1 MPLRGP
7 FLSGA
12 LGSISSL
19 QAILRWAKAGAGD
32 PVVVLGPLWLGVTL
46 AAELR
51 VLMLVATDDHAAV
64 KRARRRALKAGRVF
78 EIAVGG
84 AEVPLRPRS
93 VGTMVVENAAGLD
106 AVAAARWLEALVPSL
121 RPGGRLIAADATSD
135 VAAMARV
142 SGTFL
147 SVSLVGLTQEQ
158 PRDGVVLTVAHAP
171 DARVMAARFAPAPAP
186 PPAPAPASGPSLAS
200 G

>member
-1 MPLRGP
+1 MLISRPMPLRGP

-12 LGSISSL
+12 LGSTPSL
-19 QAILRWAKAGAGD
+19 EAILRWARLAERD
-32 PVVVLGPLWLGVTL
+32 PVVVLGPLWMGVTL

-51 VLMLVATDDHAAV
+51 VVMLVATDDHAAV
-64 KRARRRALKAGRVF
+64 KRARRRAIKAGRAF

-93 VGTMVVENAAGLD
+93 VGAMIVENAAGLD
-106 AVAAARWLEALVPSL
+106 AVAAARWIEALVPSL

-135 VAAMARV
+135 VAAMARL

-147 SVSLVGLTQEQ
+147 SAALVELTQEQ
-158 PRDGVVLTVAHAP
+158 PKDGVVLTVAQAP
-171 DARVMAARFAPAPAP
+171 DARVMAARYAPPSVLAPAGA
-186 PPAPAPASGPSLAS
+186 AS
-200 G
+200 

>member
-1 MPLRGP
+1 MLTSRAMRGP

-12 LGSISSL
+12 LGTTASL
-19 QAILRWAKAGAGD
+19 AAILRWAKGASSD

-46 AAELR
+46 SAELR
-51 VLMLVATDDHAAV
+51 VVMLVATDDHAVV
-64 KRARRRALKAGRVF
+64 KRARRRAHKAGRSF

-84 AEVPLRPRS
+84 ADVPLRPRS
-93 VGTMVVENAAGLD
+93 VGAMIVENASGLD
-106 AVAAARWLEALVPSL
+106 AAAAARWIEALVPSL
-121 RPGGRLIAADATSD
+121 RPGGRLIAADATGD

-147 SVSLVGLTQEQ
+147 SSALVGLTQEM

-171 DARVMAARFAPAPAP
+171 DARIMAARYAPVAPSASSV
-186 PPAPAPASGPSLAS
+186 PA
-200 G
+200 

>member
-1 MPLRGP
+1 MLISRPMPLRGP

-12 LGSISSL
+12 LGSTPSL
-19 QAILRWAKAGAGD
+19 EAILRWARPAERD
-32 PVVVLGPLWLGVTL
+32 PVVVLGPLWMGVTL

-51 VLMLVATDDHAAV
+51 VVMLVATDDHAAV
-64 KRARRRALKAGRVF
+64 KRARRRALKAGRAF

-93 VGTMVVENAAGLD
+93 VGAMIVENAAGLD
-106 AVAAARWLEALVPSL
+106 AVAAARWIEALVPSL

-135 VAAMARV
+135 VAAMARL

-147 SVSLVGLTQEQ
+147 SAALVELTQEQ
-158 PRDGVVLTVAHAP
+158 PKDGVVLTVAQAP
-171 DARVMAARFAPAPAP
+171 DARVMAARYAP
-186 PPAPAPASGPSLAS
+186 PSLPAVVGAAS
-200 G
+200 

>member
-12 LGSISSL
+12 LGSTLSL
-19 QAILRWAKAGAGD
+19 NAILRWARTPD
-32 PVVVLGPLWLGVTL
+32 NEPVVVLGPLWMGVTL
-46 AAELR
+46 SAELR
-51 VLMLVATDDHAAV
+51 VMMLVATDDHAAV
-64 KRARRRALKAGRVF
+64 KRARRRAHKAGRKC

-93 VGTMVVENAAGLD
+93 VAVMVVENVAGLD
-106 AVAAARWLEALVPSL
+106 AVAAARWIEALVPSL
-121 RPGGRLIAADATSD
+121 RPGGRLIAVDATSD

-147 SVSLVGLTQEQ
+147 SASMVGLIQEQ
-158 PRDGVVLTVAHAP
+158 PRDGVVLTVAQAP
-171 DARVMAARFAPAPAP
+171 DTRVMAARYAAPTAALATAESPAG
-186 PPAPAPASGPSLAS
+186 A
-200 G
+200 

>member
-12 LGSISSL
+12 LGSTTSL
-19 QAILRWAKAGAGD
+19 AAILRWAKGEGSE

-46 AAELR
+46 AAEVR
-51 VLMLVATDDHAAV
+51 VMMLVASDDHAAV

-93 VGTMVVENAAGLD
+93 VGTMVVENTAGLD
-106 AVAAARWLEALVPSL
+106 AVAAARWIEALVPSL
-121 RPGGRLIAADATSD
+121 RPGGRLIAADATAD

-147 SVSLVGLTQEQ
+147 AASLVGLIQEL
-158 PRDGVVLTVAHAP
+158 PRDGVVLTVAQAP
-171 DARVMAARFAPAPAP
+171 DARVMAARYAPVTTTPA
-186 PPAPAPASGPSLAS
+186 AAVSLAS
-200 G
+200 S

>member
-12 LGSISSL
+12 LGSTSSL
-19 QAILRWAKAGAGD
+19 HAILRWAKPASSD
-32 PVVVLGPLWLGVTL
+32 PVVVLGPLWMGVTL

-64 KRARRRALKAGRVF
+64 KRARRRALKAGRAL

-93 VGTMVVENAAGLD
+93 VSTMIVENAAGLD
-106 AVAAARWLEALVPSL
+106 AVAAARWIEALVPSL

-135 VAAMARV
+135 VAAMSRV

-147 SVSLVGLTQEQ
+147 SASLVALTQEQ
-158 PRDGVVLTVAHAP
+158 PRDGVVLTVAQAP
-171 DARVMAARFAPAPAP
+171 DARVMAARYAPAAESPAAEDVRP
-186 PPAPAPASGPSLAS
+186 T
-200 G
+200 

>member
-12 LGSISSL
+12 LGSTSSL
-19 QAILRWAKAGAGD
+19 QAILRWAKAEGSD

-46 AAELR
+46 AAEVR
-51 VLMLVATDDHAAV
+51 VMMLVASDDHAAV
-64 KRARRRALKAGRVF
+64 KRARRRALKAGRAF

-93 VGTMVVENAAGLD
+93 VGTMVVENTAGLD
-106 AVAAARWLEALVPSL
+106 AVAAARWIEALVPSL
-121 RPGGRLIAADATSD
+121 RPGGRLIAADATAD

-147 SVSLVGLTQEQ
+147 AASLVGLIQEL
-158 PRDGVVLTVAHAP
+158 PRDGVVLTVAQAP
-171 DARVMAARFAPAPAP
+171 DARVMAARY
-186 PPAPAPASGPSLAS
+186 APASVPAAAAASLAS